1 VHKLVFR
8 EKTVVNSFRI
18 ATFNVENLL
27 HPGVRFAGRGTEQ
40 YSEQLYA
47 DKIGWIGRIL
57 DEGAPDIVGFQELF
71 SRSSLEAALASSA
84 YLRTANIYAPD
95 LDDNIAEGRARGPF
109 VGLATRFEIL
119 ERERIERF
127 PQSVIDGLVVQG
139 ETSPMTVSLPISKFQ
154 RPVLRV
160 KLALRDDVT
169 ATVFVAHLKSKRG
182 QFLPAETAS
191 DPLIKALGSARSLIL
206 RAAESVAL
214 RALVLDAARGNDQ
227 PVFVLGDLNDDLPAV
242 TTQTIAGE
250 APFRLLRHAQKQQV
264 WDRLLYSAHDL
275 QEQLSY
281 RDVSYSHIF
290 DGRYELLDHIFVSQ
304 EFYRSNPDRL
314 GEVRN
319 TRIFNDHLYD
329 SRLVTEL
336 DTAPLSARSDHGIP
350 VTEIAWR

>member
-1 VHKLVFR
+1 MQ
-8 EKTVVNSFRI
+8 SFRV

-27 HPGVRFAGRGTEQ
+27 HPGVRFAGRGSEM
-40 YSEQLYA
+40 YSEELYA
-47 DKIGWIGRIL
+47 DKTSWIGRIL

-71 SRSSLEAALASSA
+71 SRRSLDDALASSKH
-84 YLRTANIYAPD
+84 LRAASIVAPD
-95 LDDNIAEGRARGPF
+95 LDDNIREGRARGPF
-109 VGLATRFEIL
+109 VGLATRFPIL
-119 ERERIERF
+119 ESERIVEF
-127 PQSVIDGLVVQG
+127 PQAVVDGLVVEG
-139 ETSPMTVSLPISKFQ
+139 EASPMSVSLPINKFQ

-160 KLALRDDVT
+160 KLSLRENVT
-169 ATVFVAHLKSKRG
+169 ATFFVAHLKSKRG
-182 QFLPAETAS
+182 QFLGGERSS
-191 DPLIKALGSARSLIL
+191 DPLVKALGSARSLIL

-214 RALVLDAARGNDQ
+214 RALVLDAVRGNDH

-264 WDRLLYSAHDL
+264 WDRLLYSAHDI

-319 TRIFNDHLYD
+319 TRIFNDHLFD
-329 SRLVTEL
+329 SRLVSEL
-336 DTAPLSARSDHGIP
+336 DSAPLSARSDHGVP
-350 VTEIAWR
+350 VTEIAWRSGV